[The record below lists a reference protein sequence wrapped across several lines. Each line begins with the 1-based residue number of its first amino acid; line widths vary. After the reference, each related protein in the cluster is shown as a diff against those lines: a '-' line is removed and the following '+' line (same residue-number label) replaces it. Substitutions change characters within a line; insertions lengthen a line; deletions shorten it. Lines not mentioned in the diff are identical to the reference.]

1 MVNRI
6 RVHSVVDHWSVR
18 SLAGYRTV
26 RNRRTKLLNFLFRL
40 NSVSSRLFLQSEGSH
55 ANLSS
60 SALINRSTFLTMR
73 NYTTYELFFHFCPSS
88 SRPRLFSSPSP
99 SLHSLLH
106 STSTLHT
113 RQSGEMAEAA
123 LFQQLANLPK
133 DENPYNFLANR
144 LTSQIFPTLARSTI
158 NQLYFLAAIL
168 GL

>member
-73 NYTTYELFFHFCPSS
+73 NYTTYELFFSLLSLFFPTPPLLLLLLSTLFSTLPRRYIHDKATRWRRQHCSNNWRIYQRMKTPTTFSQTGSHLRS
-88 SRPRLFSSPSP
+88 SRLSLVRPSINFTF
-99 SLHSLLH
+99 SLL
-106 STSTLHT
+106 S
-113 RQSGEMAEAA
+113 
-123 LFQQLANLPK
+123 
-133 DENPYNFLANR
+133 
-144 LTSQIFPTLARSTI
+144 
-158 NQLYFLAAIL
+158 
-168 GL
+168 